1 MAGAATPPTSFFT
14 QINTMK
20 EIERKFLV
28 KGDFRPFITKSTGIK
43 QAYFIKDVQ
52 HAIRIRITT
61 DKAWITIKGKP
72 EQDGISRF
80 EWEKQL
86 DLEEANVLFER
97 CTLGKIE
104 KIRHLIPIGKHT
116 FEVDEFLGNLK
127 GLIIA
132 EIELKHPQETFE
144 MPDWLGTEVSKDMRF
159 TNASLAES
167 QEIPIN
173 SSQIN

>member
-1 MAGAATPPTSFFT
+1 M
-14 QINTMK
+14 I

-28 KGDFRPFITKSTGIK
+28 KGDFRPFISKSIAIK
-43 QAYFIKDVQ
+43 QAYLFKDEQ
-52 HAIRIRITT
+52 HTARIRIT
-61 DKAWITIKGKP
+61 DNKAWITIKGKP
-72 EQDGISRF
+72 EKDGVSRF

-86 DLEEANVLFER
+86 DQQEAKVLFER

-104 KIRHLIPIGKHT
+104 KIRHLIPVGKHT

-144 MPDWLGTEVSKDMRF
+144 TPDWLGTEVSKDLRF

-167 QEIPIN
+167 QQFLQIPKEKN
-173 SSQIN
+173 